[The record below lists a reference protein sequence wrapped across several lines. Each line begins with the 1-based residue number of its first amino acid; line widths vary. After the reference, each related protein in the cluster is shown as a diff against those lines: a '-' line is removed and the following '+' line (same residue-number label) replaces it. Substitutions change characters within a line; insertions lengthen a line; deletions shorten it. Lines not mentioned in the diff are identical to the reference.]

1 MRIFLSLLC
10 ILYFTG
16 LSTGQNLLTLDEA
29 VGIALQRNAALQR
42 SANSISSYESNVKAS
57 YGAFLPSIG
66 ASGSWDWRRNE
77 SEIEGTFIDPNTGA
91 VTSNPAITIES
102 RTYSA
107 GVGSNWTL
115 FDGLSN
121 FSTLSQSKNDLEAAR
136 LSLQRLKQDVVFQTI
151 TLYYDVINTQKL
163 LAFKEDDVKW
173 NQRNLETIT
182 ERNRLGAVTLADVY
196 AQQVRTGNAELE
208 VVRTQNDLE
217 RAKNNLLFYLGLDV
231 TSDYVFSDSLAEGD
245 LEKMEQKIT
254 IDYKNISELV
264 EQALDT
270 RYDYKSAQLSLES
283 AYDEVSIARSGHFP
297 RLSNSMSFGS
307 SANEPKGLFKSRTY
321 SVGLSLNIPI
331 FSGFA
336 VENRVEF
343 AQVNAMNQEVNVNEL
358 ERDIKRNL
366 QQTFLDFQ
374 AAQKALDVG
383 KRNVLAATENQKIEQ
398 EKYNIGSGTLLNV
411 LIANSEYTNALTN
424 YINAQFAY
432 VVLSEQLKYQLGT
445 LDYSKYEQ

>member
-29 VGIALQRNAALQR
+29 VGIALKRNAALQR
-42 SANSISSYESNVKAS
+42 SANNISSYESNVKAS
-57 YGAFLPSIG
+57 YGNFLPSIG
-66 ASGSWDWRRNE
+66 ASGSWDWNRTE
-77 SEIEGTFIDPNTGA
+77 SEVEQTFIDPATGA
-91 VTSNPAITIES
+91 TLRSSGTDTETRN
-102 RTYSA
+102 YSA
-107 GVGSNWTL
+107 GVGSSWVL

-121 FSTLSQSKNDLEAAR
+121 FATLSRNQNDLEAAR
-136 LSLQRLKQDVVFQTI
+136 MSLARLKQDVVFQTI
-151 TLYYDVINTQKL
+151 TYYYDVINAQKL
-163 LAFKEDDVKW
+163 LAFKDDDVKW

-254 IDYKNISELV
+254 TDYKNISELV

-270 RYDYKSAQLSLES
+270 RYDYKSARLTLES
-283 AYDEVSIARSGHFP
+283 AYDEVTIARAGHFP
-297 RLSNSMSFGS
+297 SLTNEMRFGS
-307 SANEPKGLFKSRTY
+307 ASNVPKDLFKTKNY
-321 SVGLSLNIPI
+321 SVGLTLNIPI

-343 AQVNAMNQEVNVNEL
+343 AEVSAMNQEVNVNEL

-366 QQTFLDFQ
+366 QQTFLDLQ
-374 AAQKALDVG
+374 AAEKALDVG

-432 VVLSEQLKYQLGT
+432 IVFSEQLKYQLGT
-445 LDYSKYEQ
+445 LDYSKYQ